1 MSTWIRADDEKRI
14 LEASTMFRDGW
25 HKVKPTLNGR
35 ILTDDGI
42 SLYLWDGADSVIKRD
57 DQSVEKERRERRDAE

>member
-1 MSTWIRADDEKRI
+1 MERRI
-14 LEASTMFRDGW
+14 LEASAVSKDGW
-25 HKVKPTLNGR
+25 HKVKPTLDGR

-57 DQSVEKERRERRDAE
+57 DQSIERERRERRDA